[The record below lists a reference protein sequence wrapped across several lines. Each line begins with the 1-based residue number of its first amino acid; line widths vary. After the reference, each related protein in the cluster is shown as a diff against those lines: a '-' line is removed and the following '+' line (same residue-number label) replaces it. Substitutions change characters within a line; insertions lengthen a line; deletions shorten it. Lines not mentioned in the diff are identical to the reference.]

1 MNKEEQALQVSQL
14 ISYVPGLDSF
24 LISNGDIRDFKQV
37 LSMFKT
43 HLKESNQY
51 STEID
56 LMLNIVVEKY
66 ESIIESSDDG
76 SGIFYISKHLTIDD
90 SDLISQFLQ
99 DKLKCTNKNHK
110 FKNTNRQHY
119 KTITEKIAYREVDYN
134 SILERYKN
142 CDHPYICSQI
152 AIPYCEAK
160 QYHIGLAFLNKALK
174 HVFSSPNIYWHNP
187 YGVLGC
193 AEAIFELQYL
203 MGVKGM
209 MNSPHLGLYELLSCV
224 YLYISR
230 VIHMYDNEV
239 EEVSEGQIPLSVIN
253 KINYLSIRADL
264 VLDFRKYFMDI
275 FGLGINPDI
284 QYISDKAIANELGK
298 QYGID
303 IITIQAFKDAMKMY
317 RHASMVPNYT
327 GGYLE
332 IEDATFGELIKR
344 GQYRSIELAKQLFN
358 YYRNGDY
365 RLNKEELDDTMVEL
379 WNKLHS

>member
-14 ISYVPGLDSF
+14 ISYVPGLESF
-24 LISNGDIRDFKQV
+24 FISNSDIRDFKQV
-37 LSMFKT
+37 ISMFKS
-43 HLKESNQY
+43 HLKESNLC
-51 STEID
+51 STDID

-66 ESIIESSDDG
+66 ENIIESSDDG

-99 DKLKCTNKNHK
+99 DKLNCTNRNHK
-110 FKNTNRQHY
+110 FKKADRQHY
-119 KTITEKIAYREVDYN
+119 KTITEKIAYQEVNYS
-134 SILERYKN
+134 SILEKYEN

-160 QYHIGLAFLNKALK
+160 QYHIGLTFLNKALK
-174 HVFSSPNIYWHNP
+174 HVFSSPNIYWHSQ

-193 AEAIFELQYL
+193 AEAIFELQYF

-209 MNSPHLGLYELLSCV
+209 MNSPHLDLYKILSCV

-230 VIHMYDNEV
+230 VIHMYDKEV
-239 EEVSEGQIPLSVIN
+239 KEVSEDQIPLSVIN

-264 VLDFRKYFMDI
+264 VLDFRNYFMGI
-275 FGLGINPDI
+275 FGFGINPDI
-284 QYISDKAIANELGK
+284 QYISDKAIANDLGV
-298 QYGID
+298 QYGIG
-303 IITIQAFKDAMKMY
+303 IITEQAFNDALKMY
-317 RHASMVPNYT
+317 RHGSLVPNYT
-327 GGYLE
+327 GGYCE

-358 YYRNGDY
+358 NYRNGDY
-365 RLNKEELDDTMVEL
+365 RLNKEELDDTMVAL